1 MAKTWR
7 ERLAEPITDEI
18 VQLAARWDTCAV
30 GEQQA
35 RHPEVVRFIEQP
47 PLDYNVFRQRI
58 ESVTV
63 EPWPEDLTLRALGT
77 DFYLY
82 LCRRDPAAAGRMLDA
97 IEDRVLVL
105 KRGEESPA

>member
-18 VQLAARWDTCAV
+18 VQLAAHWDTCAV
-30 GEQQA
+30 GEQHAQ
-35 RHPEVVRFIEQP
+35 HPEVVRYCTTRVMRSRAP
-47 PLDYNVFRQRI
+47 RDRPLAR
-58 ESVTV
+58 
-63 EPWPEDLTLRALGT
+63 LGAY
-77 DFYLY
+77 FYLHVN
-82 LCRRDPAAAGRMLDA
+82 RRDPDAAGRMLDA

>member
-18 VQLAARWDTCAV
+18 VQLAALWDTCAV

-35 RHPEVVRFIEQP
+35 RHPEVVRFI
-47 PLDYNVFRQRI
+47 DRANCYY
-58 ESVTV
+58 S
-63 EPWPEDLTLRALGT
+63 PEDRTLRELGT

-82 LCRRDPAAAGRMLDA
+82 LCRRDPDAAGRMLDA